1 MADKEEMTE
10 VPRLSLSHPASL
22 QRIVSPEMMRM
33 RKALKANEAEL
44 REAVREY
51 IQRWG

>member
-1 MADKEEMTE
+1 MADEDMVD

-22 QRIVSPEMMRM
+22 QRIASPEMMRM
-33 RKALKANEAEL
+33 RKALKADETEL
-44 REAVREY
+44 REAVKGY

>member
-1 MADKEEMTE
+1 MNDREDMTE

-22 QRIVSPEMMRM
+22 QRIASPEMTRL
-33 RKALKANEAEL
+33 RKALKADETEL
-44 REAVREY
+44 RKAAQEY